1 MLALLK
7 RNFVQNICLVYLD
20 IHHDQIN
27 QCHQCQ
33 CDLMYDISGLLE
45 WAQPHRHIAY
55 YLNVDTM
62 TDLEHTVDPSSAVH
76 AY

>member
-33 CDLMYDISGLLE
+33 CHVMYDISGLLE
-45 WAQPHRHIAY
+45 
-55 YLNVDTM
+55 
-62 TDLEHTVDPSSAVH
+62 
-76 AY
+76 